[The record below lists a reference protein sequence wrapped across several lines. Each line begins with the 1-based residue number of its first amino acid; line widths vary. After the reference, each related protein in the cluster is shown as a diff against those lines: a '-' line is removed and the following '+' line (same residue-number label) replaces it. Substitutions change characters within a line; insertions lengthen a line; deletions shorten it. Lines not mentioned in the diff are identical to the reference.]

1 MSRGGGGTLVR
12 RGGAPL
18 EYTTHN
24 ESKVFMK
31 SSSYK
36 NFHICNDFHYEK
48 VSLLVLNFQRVK
60 IKNQD

>member
-24 ESKVFMK
+24 EFKVFMK
-31 SSSYK
+31 SSYK

-48 VSLLVLNFQRVK
+48 VSLLVLNFQPVK